1 MQETFQMTMKEA
13 DRYNVIKQ
21 VISKKL
27 KQTEAARQLKLSLR
41 QIRRL
46 VKKVKSNGVRG
57 VIHGLRGRKS
67 NNQLSLQLHQRI
79 KEIIYDPIYKGF
91 GPTLLSE
98 KLEEREEI
106 QISVSA
112 LRRIMIDEELWQ
124 AKKPKPRH
132 RKNRVR
138 RSRIGELIQ
147 IDASPHAWFE
157 DRGEECN
164 LIHFID
170 DATSDIFLSRFVKS
184 EDRQTLMELTK
195 EFVKENGRPGGV
207 YTDKHSIYKVN
218 RQPTIE
224 EELKD
229 KQPKTQYAR
238 AMEELNIELICAN
251 SPQAKGRVERA
262 FGVDQD
268 RLVKEMRLEG
278 ISNMEEG
285 NKFLKEYYIPK
296 RNKKFGVKPLNPT
309 KAFRPLLPEH
319 NLTSIFSCRTNRTIK
334 NDYTIQYKNKWFQ
347 ITKDQKK
354 RVFSKN
360 KVEVE
365 ERLDGSIHLLYKGIY
380 LKYKEITKR
389 PKKQIKST
397 VVAGRKKINEM
408 KLFNQALN
416 RAWVDEPIQDCKEG
430 ECKETA
436 AEYIQPYRA
445 VDILQKSGQS
455 YAQF

>member
-1 MQETFQMTMKEA
+1 MQETFQMTPKEV

-27 KQTEAARQLKLSLR
+27 NQTEAARQLKLSSR

-46 VKKVKSNGVRG
+46 VKKIKVNGVRG
-57 VIHGLRGRKS
+57 VIHGLRSRVS
-67 NNQLSLQLHQRI
+67 NNKLSSTLYEEI
-79 KEIIYDPIYKGF
+79 KEIISVPIYDDF

-112 LRRIMIDEELWQ
+112 LRIMMIEEEIW
-124 AKKPKPRH
+124 KPKRQKPRH
-132 RKNRVR
+132 RKNRIR
-138 RSRIGELIQ
+138 RSCVGELIQ

-157 DRGEECN
+157 DRGSPCI

-170 DATSDIFLSRFVKS
+170 DATSVILLSRFVDS

-195 EFVKENGRPGGV
+195 EFIEKDGRPV
-207 YTDKHSIYKVN
+207 AFYTDKHSIYKVN

-229 KQPKTQYAR
+229 IQPKTQYGR

-268 RLVKEMRLEG
+268 RLVKEMRLENT
-278 ISNMEEG
+278 SNMEEG
-285 NKFLKEYYIPK
+285 NKFLREYYIPK
-296 RNKKFGVKPLNPT
+296 RNEKFGVEPLNPT

-319 NLTSIFSCRTNRTIK
+319 KLTSIFSCRTNRKIK
-334 NDYTIQYKNKWFQ
+334 NDYTIRYKNKWFQ

-354 RVFSKN
+354 RVYKKN
-360 KVEVE
+360 NVEVE
-365 ERLDGSIHLLYKGIY
+365 ERLDGSIHLR
-380 LKYKEITKR
+380 YKEIYLEYKEIIKQEKKREKTKVLTR
-389 PKKQIKST
+389 KEIDQMQPWENSFNPKNKVKKGAKIIKYIESMRSVDVHNYQQI
-397 VVAGRKKINEM
+397 
-408 KLFNQALN
+408 
-416 RAWVDEPIQDCKEG
+416 
-430 ECKETA
+430 
-436 AEYIQPYRA
+436 
-445 VDILQKSGQS
+445 
-455 YAQF
+455 

>member
-1 MQETFQMTMKEA
+1 MKEA

-46 VKKVKSNGVRG
+46 VKKVKANGIRG
-57 VIHGLRGRKS
+57 VIHGLRSKVS
-67 NNQLSLQLHQRI
+67 NNKLSSTLYEEI
-79 KEIIYDPIYKGF
+79 KEIINVPVYDDF

-98 KLEEREEI
+98 KLEEREDI

-112 LRRIMIDEELWQ
+112 LRTMMIEEGIW
-124 AKKPKPRH
+124 KPRRQKPRH

-138 RSRIGELIQ
+138 RSRVGELIQ
-147 IDASPHAWFE
+147 IDASPHDWFE
-157 DRGEECN
+157 SRGDPCN
-164 LIHFID
+164 LVHFID
-170 DATSDIFLSRFVKS
+170 DATSDILLSRFVES

-195 EFVKENGRPGGV
+195 EFIEKYGRPGTF

-229 KQPKTQYAR
+229 SQPKTQYAR

-268 RLVKEMRLEG
+268 RLVKEMRLEN

-285 NKFLKEYYIPK
+285 NKFLREYYIPK
-296 RNKKFGVKPLNPT
+296 RNEKFGVEPMNPT
-309 KAFRPLLPEH
+309 KAFRSLLPEH
-319 NLTSIFSCRTNRTIK
+319 KLTSIFSCRTNRTIK

-354 RVFSKN
+354 RVFAKN

-408 KLFNQALN
+408 KIFNQALN

-445 VDILQKSGQS
+445 VDILQKSEPS